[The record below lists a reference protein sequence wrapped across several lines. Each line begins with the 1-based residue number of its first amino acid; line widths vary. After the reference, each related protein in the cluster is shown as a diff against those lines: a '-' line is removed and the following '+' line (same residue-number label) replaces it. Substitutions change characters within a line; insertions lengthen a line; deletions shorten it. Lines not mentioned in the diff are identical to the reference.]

1 MMDNSTAVHYVN
13 KSGGSRSEGL
23 CRISS
28 EIVAWCE
35 PRAISINAVYL
46 PGAQNVIADRL
57 SRAPPDSSD
66 WKLNPAIFERLR
78 ARWSLKVDLFAS
90 AWNRQLEQFVTRSR
104 TESLSNQRL
113 NQKNQILNP
122 QLPG

>member
-1 MMDNSTAVHYVN
+1 MNDVTAKGPWSEHDRDRHINELELLAALYALKSFTSLASRISVRLMMDNNTAVHYVK

-28 EIVAWCE
+28 EIVAGCE

-57 SRAPPDSSD
+57 SRRAGQAFQGNSCCWVRRASS
-66 WKLNPAIFERLR
+66 IH
-78 ARWSLKVDLFAS
+78 
-90 AWNRQLEQFVTRSR
+90 
-104 TESLSNQRL
+104 
-113 NQKNQILNP
+113 
-122 QLPG
+122 